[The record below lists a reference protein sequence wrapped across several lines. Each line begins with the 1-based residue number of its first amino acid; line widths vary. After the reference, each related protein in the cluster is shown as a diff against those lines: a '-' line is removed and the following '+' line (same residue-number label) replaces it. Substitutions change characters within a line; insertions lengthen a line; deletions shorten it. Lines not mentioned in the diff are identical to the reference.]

1 MSDHPPSRR
10 LRALLAT
17 TGACALILVGVLFD
31 ASRRRDAR
39 AADADRHRALVD
51 VVGLGDLA
59 LSSSAR
65 WLRHPS
71 QAEPG
76 AATSDVPSSLDVDPA
91 GAIIGP
97 PREILEV
104 GGVAVE
110 RR

>member
-10 LRALLAT
+10 LRALLAAAS
-17 TGACALILVGVLFD
+17 ACALVLAGVLLD
-31 ASRRRDAR
+31 AGRRREAR
-39 AADADRHRALVD
+39 AADAARHRALVD

-71 QAEPG
+71 QTEPG
-76 AATSDVPSSLDVDPA
+76 AATSDAPSSLDVDPA

-97 PREILEV
+97 PREILSV
-104 GGVAVE
+104 GGVTME